1 MSIRTAQFPRQS
13 AQPLESAP
21 PIKTPWIA
29 ASLFLFTLL
38 LYLPSLRNEFV
49 DFDDMDYVAHN
60 QHVLSGLSVD
70 NFKWAFTTVQGSNWH
85 PLTWLSL
92 QLDAQLFADL
102 PAATHAINALLHAA
116 NAMLLFL
123 FLLGATRQ
131 RWPSAICAALF
142 AWHPLRVESVA
153 WTAERKDVLC
163 GFFFFLT
170 LLFYAHYVRHSK
182 AASYWAA
189 IGCYAL
195 GLMAKPMI
203 VTLPCLLILV
213 DYWPLERW
221 RRLNK
226 SAAALLALEKVPFLL
241 MAAASCVVTYEAQ
254 FAGGSVMERSF
265 TLPLRIANSCVG
277 YARYLKAIFLPIDL
291 CVFYPLP
298 SPTWPIWEITCSG
311 VLLTL
316 LTTLALWQAR
326 RRPYLIVGWLWFCGL
341 LVPAIGLVQV
351 GSQSIA
357 DRYTYLPSIGITI
370 AICWIGAEFVHRY
383 PLGQRKCALGI
394 GAILAVLAALTVGQI
409 GYWHDDYSLFLH
421 ANNAVEDNWL
431 AEGHIASELA
441 RQQDYE
447 GAEAHFRKSIRLHP
461 VRPGVKEALG
471 DAEVKRG
478 ELDGAVQLY
487 DMEMVVDPTRLH
499 VRLKWGDALVGL
511 GRFDQA
517 VKQYKLYLAARPND
531 EDAHYRLAVAFVAEG
546 DLASATEELERCIA
560 LNPGSAKIESSLAN
574 VFLMRGDL
582 QHAAEHFH
590 HALILDPNLAS
601 ARNGLSKVSTLL
613 QKQHG

>member
-1 MSIRTAQFPRQS
+1 MQPTPCCFSFSFLRT
-13 AQPLESAP
+13 
-21 PIKTPWIA
+21 
-29 ASLFLFTLL
+29 
-38 LYLPSLRNEFV
+38 
-49 DFDDMDYVAHN
+49 
-60 QHVLSGLSVD
+60 
-70 NFKWAFTTVQGSNWH
+70 
-85 PLTWLSL
+85 
-92 QLDAQLFADL
+92 
-102 PAATHAINALLHAA
+102 
-116 NAMLLFL
+116 
-123 FLLGATRQ
+123 TRQ

-394 GAILAVLAALTVGQI
+394 APSSPFSQPSRWARSAIGMTITRCFSTRTTPSRTTGWRKVTLPVSWRDSRITREPKRI
-409 GYWHDDYSLFLH
+409 S
-421 ANNAVEDNWL
+421 
-431 AEGHIASELA
+431 AS
-441 RQQDYE
+441 QS
-447 GAEAHFRKSIRLHP
+447 GF
-461 VRPGVKEALG
+461 
-471 DAEVKRG
+471 
-478 ELDGAVQLY
+478 
-487 DMEMVVDPTRLH
+487 TR
-499 VRLKWGDALVGL
+499 
-511 GRFDQA
+511 
-517 VKQYKLYLAARPND
+517 
-531 EDAHYRLAVAFVAEG
+531 
-546 DLASATEELERCIA
+546 
-560 LNPGSAKIESSLAN
+560 
-574 VFLMRGDL
+574 
-582 QHAAEHFH
+582 
-590 HALILDPNLAS
+590 
-601 ARNGLSKVSTLL
+601 
-613 QKQHG
+613 